1 MSHVDQIPFLIVW
14 MPRICAH
21 LQEVPA
27 TKQLA
32 GKKESNQS
40 KSLQSHEIGQQ
51 ITSKPNESVNQDQK
65 TENKPQEWKDW
76 KNLEIETQLY

>member
-1 MSHVDQIPFLIVW
+1 

-40 KSLQSHEIGQQ
+40 RGPQ
-51 ITSKPNESVNQDQK
+51 ITSKPNEGVNQDQK
-65 TENKPQEWKDW
+65 TENKPQARKDFNIWKYRL
-76 KNLEIETQLY
+76 NYVNAFFALY